1 MTDLGTS
8 QTYETSDAQNL
19 FPFAGPSFFSR
30 LYQLYP
36 ASAFNSTYFQRSSYF
51 GDFIINC
58 PTYQMATAMTD
69 HGYNSSAVF
78 KLVFAA
84 GSQLH
89 GATSA
94 FLASNI
100 TGFPAANNAT
110 IAEIMS
116 NYWISFTV
124 AHDPNPLRSSKAPV
138 WPSYMSGGKGTIAN
152 GESVGFDILTI
163 TYGSVEVGRDPDAS
177 PQCDFFSSKGY
188 TLRN

>member
-1 MTDLGTS
+1 LTDLGTS

-19 FPFAGPSFFSR
+19 FPYAGPSFFSR
-30 LYQLYP
+30 LYELYP
-36 ASAFNSTYFQRSSYF
+36 ASAFNSTFFQRSTFF

-78 KLVFAA
+78 KLRFAA

-89 GATSA
+89 AATLP
-94 FLASNI
+94 FLASSA
-100 TGFPAANNAT
+100 TGFPGANNAT

-116 NYWISFTV
+116 SYWISFTV
-124 AHDPNPLRSSKAPV
+124 THDPNPLRSSKAPV
-138 WPSYMSGGKGTIAN
+138 WPSYMSGGKGNTSN
-152 GESVGFDILTI
+152 GEGVGFDTLSI
-163 TYGSVEVGRDPDAS
+163 TYASVETVRDPDAS
-177 PQCDFFSSKGY
+177 PQCDFFSSRGY